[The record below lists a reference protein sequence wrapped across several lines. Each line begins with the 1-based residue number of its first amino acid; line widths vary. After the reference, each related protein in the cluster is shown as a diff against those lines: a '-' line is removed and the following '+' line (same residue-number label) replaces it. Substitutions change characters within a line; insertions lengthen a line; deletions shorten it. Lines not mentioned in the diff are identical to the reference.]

1 VVEKEEKVSNHRM
14 LSKTILGL
22 AGLLSALFLAGCGLL
37 GQVRPEAEAEPAR
50 ESISVSGFGEATG
63 VPDMATVQLGVSVTS
78 DTISA
83 AIDLS
88 NQTMDRVRQ
97 AVIGRGI
104 AETDLQS
111 INFSVWPEDKF
122 DPQTGTQTG
131 ERIYHVDSTLQVKVH
146 DIGQVSSIIQ
156 TGLDAGAN
164 NIWGLTYGIDDSAA
178 LEAEARTK
186 ALADAADRAQQ
197 LSDALGMP
205 LGDPIAVSE
214 LVGGLSPIF
223 AEAAFARGM
232 GGGGGPPLSPGELTV
247 QIQVDVMYSIDRSG
261 D

>member
-1 VVEKEEKVSNHRM
+1 MQGNS
-14 LSKTILGL
+14 ILGL
-22 AGLLSALFLAGCGLL
+22 GVMLSALLVAGCGLL
-37 GQVRPEAEAEPAR
+37 NQVRPVAEAEPTR

-63 VPDMATVQLGVSVTS
+63 VPDMATVQLGVSVTG

-104 AETDLQS
+104 PETDLQS
-111 INFSVWPEDKF
+111 INFSVWPEDKY

-131 ERIYHVDSTLQVKVH
+131 ERIYHVDSTLQVKVR

-156 TGLDAGAN
+156 TGLDGGAN

-197 LSDALGMP
+197 LAGALGVS

-247 QIQVDVMYSIDRSG
+247 QIQVDVMYAVDAG
-261 D
+261 EG

>member
-1 VVEKEEKVSNHRM
+1 MPEDRM
-14 LSKTILGL
+14 LGKAVLTLSVM
-22 AGLLSALFLAGCGLL
+22 LSALLIAGCGLL
-37 GQVRPEAEAEPAR
+37 SQVRPEAEAETPR

-63 VPDMATVQLGVSVTS
+63 VPDMATVQLGVSVTG

-88 NQTMDRVRQ
+88 NQTVERVRQ

-104 AETDLQS
+104 PETDLQS
-111 INFSVWPEDKF
+111 INFSVWPEDKY
-122 DPQTGTQTG
+122 DPATGQQTG
-131 ERIYHVDSTLQVKVH
+131 ERIYHVDSTLQVKVR

-197 LSDALGMP
+197 LADALGMT
-205 LGDPIAVSE
+205 LGKPIVVSE
-214 LVGGLSPIF
+214 LVGGFSPLF
-223 AEAAFARGM
+223 GVEAAMARGL

-247 QIQVDVMYSIDRSG
+247 QIQVDVMYAVGASEG
-261 D
+261 

>member
-1 VVEKEEKVSNHRM
+1 MTNHRT
-14 LSKTILGL
+14 LGKSILGL

-37 GQVRPEAEAEPAR
+37 GQVQPAAEAEPAR

-63 VPDMATVQLGVSVTS
+63 TPDMATVQLGVSVTGE
-78 DTISA
+78 TIGV
-83 AIDLS
+83 AINQS

-97 AVIGRGI
+97 AVIGQGI

-111 INFSVWPEDKF
+111 INFSVWPEDKY
-122 DPQTGTQTG
+122 DPQTGQQTG
-131 ERIYHVDSTLQVKVH
+131 ERVYHVDSTLQVKVH

-178 LEAEARTK
+178 LEAEARSK
-186 ALADAADRAQQ
+186 ALTDAADRAQQ
-197 LSDALGMP
+197 LADALGMT
-205 LGDPIAVSE
+205 LGDPIVVSE
-214 LVGGLSPIF
+214 LVGGLSPLF

-247 QIQVDVMYSIDRSG
+247 QIQVDVMYSVGGSEG
-261 D
+261 

>member
-1 VVEKEEKVSNHRM
+1 MPEDRM
-14 LSKTILGL
+14 QGRSVLGL
-22 AGLLSALFLAGCGLL
+22 GVVLSAMLVAGCGLL
-37 GQVRPEAEAEPAR
+37 GQVRPAAEAEPAR

-63 VPDMATVQLGVSVTS
+63 VPDMATVQLGVSVTG

-88 NQTMDRVRQ
+88 NQTVDRVRQ

-104 AETDLQS
+104 PETDMQS
-111 INFSVWPEDKF
+111 INFSVWPEDKY
-122 DPQTGTQTG
+122 DPVTGQVTG
-131 ERIYHVDSTLQVKVH
+131 VRVYHVDSTLQVKVR

-197 LSDALGMP
+197 LANALGVS

-247 QIQVDVMYSIDRSG
+247 QIQVDVMYAVDAG
-261 D
+261 EG